1 MKTDSIKSDSL
12 LKTEKIAD
20 VVKTKADNNKSDV
33 PKKMTIL
40 NKNAT
45 VVYQDTQID
54 ADYISIDWDKNQI
67 FARGK
72 LNDKGKIVSPV
83 ITTQGG
89 KI

>member
-1 MKTDSIKSDSL
+1 M
-12 LKTEKIAD
+12 
-20 VVKTKADNNKSDV
+20 
-33 PKKMTIL
+33 
-40 NKNAT
+40 
-45 VVYQDTQID
+45 YQDTQID

-89 KI
+89 KNMKPKVLIITIKPIRL

>member
-1 MKTDSIKSDSL
+1 
-12 LKTEKIAD
+12 
-20 VVKTKADNNKSDV
+20 
-33 PKKMTIL
+33 MTIL

-67 FARGK
+67 FRGK

-83 ITTQGG
+83 ITTQEE

>member
-1 MKTDSIKSDSL
+1 
-12 LKTEKIAD
+12 
-20 VVKTKADNNKSDV
+20 
-33 PKKMTIL
+33 MTIL

-72 LNDKGKIVSPV
+72 LNEKGKIVSPV

-89 KI
+89 KNMKLKVLIITIKPIKL